1 MNPYL
6 RIDFNGVVKVEAV
19 LIHTDETVM
28 NGGTFTID
36 VDVGGKPQRCPNMN
50 GVGAIQA
57 IGGVFNCGLEG
68 THF

>member
-1 MNPYL
+1 
-6 RIDFNGVVKVEAV
+6 V